1 MSLLGRVLREPLLH
15 FALLAA
21 LVLAVERRVVPPSPR
36 RIVVTADELRG
47 LRQEHRRRTGADPT
61 PADEEALLA
70 RFLDDEVLYREAL
83 ALGLDRGD
91 VIIRR
96 RLIQKMQFLTEDMSP
111 VAEPTDADLD
121 AYLASHRQRYA
132 TLDRVSLTHVFF
144 TPYRPDDDVEA
155 RATDARAQLVAGID
169 PTTLGDPFV
178 RGRDFVLETAPEL
191 AAVFGPAFATAVMAL
206 PVGEWSAPIRSSY
219 GVHLVRV
226 KERRA
231 AQGLGVA
238 ELRDRLRRD
247 WQEERRASANQAAL
261 ARLRAQYEIDV
272 EREAPAR

>member
-21 LVLAVERRVVPPSPR
+21 VVLAVAHWVVPPSPR

-47 LRQEHRRRTGADPT
+47 LRQEHRRRTGTDPT
-61 PADEEALLA
+61 PADEQALVD
-70 RFLDDEVLYREAL
+70 RFVDDEVLYREAL

-91 VIIRR
+91 VILRR

-111 VAEPTDADLD
+111 VAEPTDADLE
-121 AYLASHRQRYA
+121 AYLAAHRQRYSVG
-132 TLDRVSLTHVFF
+132 DRVSLTHVFF

-178 RGRDFVLETAPEL
+178 RGRDFVLETEPEL
-191 AAVFGPAFATAVMAL
+191 AAVFGPAFASAVMAL
-206 PVGEWSAPIRSSY
+206 PVGAWSAPIRSSY
-219 GVHLVRV
+219 GIHLVRI
-226 KERRA
+226 KERRV
-231 AQGLGVA
+231 AQSLGMA
-238 ELRDRLRRD
+238 ELRDRLRHD
-247 WQEERRASANQAAL
+247 WQEERRAGANQEAL
-261 ARLRAQYEIDV
+261 ARLRAQYEIEV
-272 EREAPAR
+272 QREAPAR

>member
-15 FALLAA
+15 FTLLAA
-21 LVLAVERRVVPPSPR
+21 VVLAVQHWAAPPSPR
-36 RIVVTADELRG
+36 RIVVTAEELRG
-47 LRQEHRRRTGADPT
+47 LRQEHRRRTGANPT
-61 PADEEALLA
+61 PADEEALLG
-70 RFLDDEVLYREAL
+70 RYLDDEVLYREAL
-83 ALGLDRGD
+83 ALGLERGD

-111 VAEPTDADLD
+111 IPEPTDTDLD
-121 AYLASHRQRYA
+121 AYLASHRKRYA
-132 TLDRVSLTHVFF
+132 IGDRVSLTHVFF

-155 RATDARAQLVAGID
+155 RASDARAQLAAGID

-178 RGRDFVLETAPEL
+178 RGRDFVLETEPEL
-191 AAVFGPAFATAVMAL
+191 AGVFGPGFATAVMAL

-226 KERRA
+226 RERRA
-231 AQGLGVA
+231 AQSLGVA
-238 ELRDRLRRD
+238 ELRDRLRHD
-247 WQEERRASANQAAL
+247 WREERRADANQAAL

-272 EREAPAR
+272 EREAPTR